1 MLLKEEK
8 IKEYKNFLP
17 NDIFKTLKDTMMG
30 DNFPW
35 YFNDFTI
42 APGGSGYQFT
52 HTFLSGTGNGISSD
66 FLSILHPIID
76 KLKLEK
82 VVRIKANLN
91 PQTSIFN
98 KGTGWHIDTNPPKLD
113 QKTAIYYINT
123 NNGYTQFKWRRKVK
137 SIENRLVIFDAT
149 TKLCGFTCTDKKSRV
164 LVNYNYY

>member
-1 MLLKEEK
+1 MK
-8 IKEYKNFLP
+8 IIDNFLSK
-17 NDIFKTLKDTMMG
+17 DEFKLVQRVMMSA
-30 DNFPW
+30 DFPW

-98 KGTGWHIDTNPPKLD
+98 KSTGWHIDTNPPKLN

-149 TKLCGFTCTDKKSRV
+149 TKHCGFTCTDKKSRV
-164 LVNYNYY
+164 LVNFNYY